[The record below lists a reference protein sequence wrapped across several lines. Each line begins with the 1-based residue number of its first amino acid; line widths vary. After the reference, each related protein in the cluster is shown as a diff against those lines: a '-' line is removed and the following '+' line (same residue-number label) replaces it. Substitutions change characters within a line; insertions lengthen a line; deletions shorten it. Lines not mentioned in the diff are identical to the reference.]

1 LWPGAD
7 IINLAFQQRT
17 LFCRVLSSLSVFI
30 TRAPSTSST
39 AFATASDSKS
49 TYDCVNTHNF
59 QPTECRPSDLEVEG
73 SVRTT
78 KAAALAQAQASGPMP
93 ILVEVGFI
101 LLVLPM
107 IFPPL
112 AFIEPLLVVP
122 SRTSILGF
130 PLSQQQ
136 LLLLMSYRG
145 GPPRAHGNPS
155 QYETRRASDSEM
167 VRAIRHTQRQPDK
180 IRKARNSLN
189 RSPSDHD
196 HSRHLGFGS
205 TPSAFG
211 ASTTPAFG
219 GSTNTS
225 TGFGSSSGTGGGTCS
240 SRALRFCFFRIHL
253 RGPSSRRINL
263 RIRSFV
269 PISHVDSM
277 LISSE

>member
-1 LWPGAD
+1 M
-7 IINLAFQQRT
+7 
-17 LFCRVLSSLSVFI
+17 
-30 TRAPSTSST
+30 
-39 AFATASDSKS
+39 
-49 TYDCVNTHNF
+49 
-59 QPTECRPSDLEVEG
+59 EG

-78 KAAALAQAQASGPMP
+78 KAAALAQAQASGPIP

-107 IFPPL
+107 KYPPL
-112 AFIEPLLVVP
+112 AFLEPLLVLP
-122 SRTSILGF
+122 PRTSILGF

-145 GPPRAHGNPS
+145 GPPRAHGNPD

-189 RSPSDHD
+189 PSPSDRD

-225 TGFGSSSGTGGGTCS
+225 TGFGSSGTGGGTCS
-240 SRALRFCFFRIHL
+240 SRALRFCSFRIHL
-253 RGPSSRRINL
+253 RGPSSHRIDL
-263 RIRSFV
+263 RFRSFV
-269 PISHVDSM
+269 PVSHVDST